1 MVKTM
6 YFDLKMTYIICC
18 CIQTKQQLMPM
29 QQPGQPTMLSTAN
42 NHRLQ

>member
-1 MVKTM
+1 MVKTL
-6 YFDLKMTYIICC
+6 YFDLKVTHIIC